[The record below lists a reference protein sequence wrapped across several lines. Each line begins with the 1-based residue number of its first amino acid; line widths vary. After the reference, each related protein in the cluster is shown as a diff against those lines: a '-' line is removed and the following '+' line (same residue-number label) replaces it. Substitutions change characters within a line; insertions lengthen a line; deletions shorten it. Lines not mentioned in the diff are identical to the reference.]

1 MAEPSVFDAR
11 DEPGR
16 VMLSLRVTPRAHRET
31 LTVEQGQLRVRLRAA
46 PVDGAANDALIALLA
61 ERTGLPRR
69 DITLLRGATARLKQ
83 LAIAGQTADSLR
95 QRLRCD
101 PSPPSASDTM

>member
-1 MAEPSVFDAR
+1 MAESTAFDAR

-16 VMLSLRVTPRAHRET
+16 VIVSVRVTPRARQQT
-31 LTVEQGQLRVRLRAA
+31 LTIEQGQLRARLRAA

-69 DITLLRGATARLKQ
+69 DIVLLRGATARQKQ
-83 LAIAGQTADSLR
+83 IAVAGQTANTLR
-95 QRLRCD
+95 QRMRLD
-101 PSPPSASDTM
+101 PSPAPAVDMG